1 MISRDEFVA
10 RIFSLD
16 VPPNVTPQLP
26 STPPTLTRQRTRSF
40 QLSESD
46 SSDSDTDSPEVV
58 DLWNSY
64 VSGMTSRTQTTSSGR
79 VSRPPQRLTAND
91 VYQAACQPAD
101 PTDSDED
108 ENISTLEAKYEQD
121 VLPDSDDEN
130 FINNEEEE
138 VDPTLLNDDDDESSL
153 TEQSDTDEDPLH

>member
-1 MISRDEFVA
+1 MFSRDVSPSVA
-10 RIFSLD
+10 I
-16 VPPNVTPQLP
+16 PQLP
-26 STPPTLTRQRTRSF
+26 LAPPTLTRQRTRSF

-79 VSRPPQRLTAND
+79 VSRPPRRLTAND

-108 ENISTLEAKYEQD
+108 EDISTLEVKYEQD
-121 VLPDSDDEN
+121 VLPDSDDED
-130 FINNEEEE
+130 FINNEEEEE
-138 VDPTLLNDDDDESSL
+138 VDPTLLNDDDESSL
-153 TEQSDTDEDPLH
+153 TEQSDTDEDSLH

>member
-1 MISRDEFVA
+1 MFSRDA
-10 RIFSLD
+10 S
-16 VPPNVTPQLP
+16 PATAPQLP
-26 STPPTLTRQRTRSF
+26 LAPPSLTRQRTRSF

-46 SSDSDTDSPEVV
+46 SSDSDTDNPEVV

-64 VSGMTSRTQTTSSGR
+64 VNGTLSRTQTTSSGR
-79 VSRPPQRLTAND
+79 ISRPPQRLTAND

-101 PTDSDED
+101 PSDSDED
-108 ENISTLEAKYEQD
+108 EDISILESKYEHS

-138 VDPTLLNDDDDESSL
+138 VDPTLLDDDESSL
-153 TEQSDTDEDPLH
+153 TEQSDTDEEPLN